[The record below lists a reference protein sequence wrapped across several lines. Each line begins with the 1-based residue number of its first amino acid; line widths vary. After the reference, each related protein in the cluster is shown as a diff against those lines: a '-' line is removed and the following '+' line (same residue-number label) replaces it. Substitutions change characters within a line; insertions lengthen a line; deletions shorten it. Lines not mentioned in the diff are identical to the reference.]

1 MRITKWKSVKAVTDS
16 YGGVLWYC
24 QGQANRCSYCAHI
37 SADGAA
43 MTVVDAYGTELNEL
57 LLADRLTQLLAAPS
71 ADDDPDDPLNFAHKE
86 SYITSVAEF
95 ERRTGR
101 PFDLHSNRDGVD
113 VLDIWRELYLAGEV
127 AERSPV

>member
-1 MRITKWKSVKAVTDS
+1 MRMTKWKSVKAVTAE
-16 YGGVLWYC
+16 YGGFLWHC
-24 QGQANRCSYCAHI
+24 VGQANRCSYCVHMG
-37 SADGAA
+37 ADGGA
-43 MTVVDAYGTELNEL
+43 TEVVGAYDRELNEL

-86 SYITSVAEF
+86 SYIASVAEF